1 MDNAICWWTFC
12 EMTESFKRDDGKRRA
27 IKKKEV
33 LAVKKKKTKKNRF
46 SQTILATTWFDR
58 FNGTNFFFYF
68 GILFRSPA
76 GDTLRGIATLCKP
89 HNQDVAHS
97 RCWEGAERAK
107 QRIEALIIQGRV
119 GGLMA
124 SRQTGRYEGRRPM
137 CFPAESLLVSWMW
150 KSRGR
155 QAVFRPGGSLKIN
168 RRIHWGL
175 SFLSLRL
182 NEVVCTWCVCMGG
195 RLSGVLLHFN
205 EVLPTPL
212 SCHFDHTVTY
222 ELMRMHT

>member
-1 MDNAICWWTFC
+1 MEQIFFLLRHPFQKSSWRHSERHRHTLQ
-12 EMTESFKRDDGKRRA
+12 TTQSRRRPFPLLGGGRA
-27 IKKKEV
+27 SKAK
-33 LAVKKKKTKKNRF
+33 
-46 SQTILATTWFDR
+46 DR
-58 FNGTNFFFYF
+58 SINNSG
-68 GILFRSPA
+68 S
-76 GDTLRGIATLCKP
+76 
-89 HNQDVAHS
+89 S
-97 RCWEGAERAK
+97 W
-107 QRIEALIIQGRV
+107 
-119 GGLMA
+119 GLMA

>member
-1 MDNAICWWTFC
+1 MEQI
-12 EMTESFKRDDGKRRA
+12 
-27 IKKKEV
+27 
-33 LAVKKKKTKKNRF
+33 
-46 SQTILATTWFDR
+46 
-58 FNGTNFFFYF
+58 FFFYF

-137 CFPAESLLVSWMW
+137 CFPAESLFVSWMW

>member
-1 MDNAICWWTFC
+1 MEQI
-12 EMTESFKRDDGKRRA
+12 
-27 IKKKEV
+27 
-33 LAVKKKKTKKNRF
+33 
-46 SQTILATTWFDR
+46 
-58 FNGTNFFFYF
+58 FFFTSASF
-68 GILFRSPA
+68 SEVQLE
-76 GDTLRGIATLCKP
+76 TLRGIATLCKP

-124 SRQTGRYEGRRPM
+124 SRQTSRYEGRRPM
-137 CFPAESLLVSWMW
+137 CFPAESLFVSWMW